1 MNRTAVVYA
10 YFDADNAGDIDT
22 VTSLFHTEATV
33 KDEGGVHEGVSS
45 IRAWCLAS
53 KVKYLYT
60 AELIE
65 ITSSDNNITVSASV
79 SGTFPNSPIM
89 LNYLFTFNG
98 EKIAE
103 LEIF

>member
-1 MNRTAVVYA
+1 MNNTAVVHA
-10 YFDADNAGDIDT
+10 YFNADNAGDIDT
-22 VTSLFHTEATV
+22 VIKLFHTEATV
-33 KDEGGVHEGVSS
+33 KDEGGVHEGVPS

-53 KVKYLYT
+53 KVKYRYA

-65 ITSSDNNITVSASV
+65 MTCTDDKITVRASV

-89 LNYLFTFNG
+89 LNYLFTFDG